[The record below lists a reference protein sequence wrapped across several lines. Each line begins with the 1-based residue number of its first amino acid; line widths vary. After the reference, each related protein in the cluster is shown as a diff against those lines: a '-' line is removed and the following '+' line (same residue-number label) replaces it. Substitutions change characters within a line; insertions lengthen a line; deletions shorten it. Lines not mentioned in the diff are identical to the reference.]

1 MIGWRARSWGAQ
13 VCGSRGA
20 ALGRQPCLGKLEADA
35 QRSRSCLP
43 SRLHVPTC
51 LCPGREL
58 FKACKDVG
66 RDRL

>member
-1 MIGWRARSWGAQ
+1 MLRFVDRGGLLWGGRQ
-13 VCGSRGA
+13 
-20 ALGRQPCLGKLEADA
+20 RQPCLGKLEADA

-43 SRLHVPTC
+43 SRLYVPMC